1 MWYLVQRGL
10 FLCWS
15 YKYYLKLI
23 TAAMPAILNSSDNNI
38 YHWCSNL
45 KISNKWS
52 DEVTPINSDSI
63 SRCVYDN
70 NNLHEYVSK
79 LEEKIYSR
87 NVSFL
92 VCYFAQTSAILK
104 LPGKGDPK
112 LL

>member
-1 MWYLVQRGL
+1 MLEK
-10 FLCWS
+10 S
-15 YKYYLKLI
+15 YKYYLELI